1 MTQSPTDDAFG
12 TNSPAYFDASDAGA
26 LQTLLSTILASVP
39 DAMIVIDE
47 SGRIVA
53 FSAAAEAMFGY
64 QAEDV
69 RGKNVSCLMTDADR
83 PHHDEYIGTYLKT
96 GRRRI
101 IGIGRVVKARLADNR
116 EIPVDLKIG
125 EAKIGEHR
133 LFTGYIRDLSEQQ
146 RAEHRLREMQAELTN
161 FSRLSVVG
169 TMASA
174 MAHELNQPLTAVAN
188 YLEASRDLL
197 QTPDEN
203 SVAMAQDALDGAAK
217 QSVRA
222 GRIIRRLR
230 DYVSRGEISTRV
242 VSLPPLVADA
252 VMLAQSGP
260 KAHARIIK
268 ALDPNLPDVM
278 ADPVQIQQVLVNL
291 IRNAD
296 EAIGPRPNTA
306 IEIRIHS
313 RTDAEIVVEVADNG
327 PGLPADREH
336 LFRPF
341 SSTKEMGMGFGLAI
355 CQTIVEA
362 HGGEIWARE
371 NSPHGAVFGFTL
383 PLAPPNTQT

>member
-197 QTPDEN
+197 Q
-203 SVAMAQDALDGAAK
+203 
-217 QSVRA
+217 
-222 GRIIRRLR
+222 
-230 DYVSRGEISTRV
+230 
-242 VSLPPLVADA
+242 
-252 VMLAQSGP
+252 
-260 KAHARIIK
+260 
-268 ALDPNLPDVM
+268 
-278 ADPVQIQQVLVNL
+278 
-291 IRNAD
+291 
-296 EAIGPRPNTA
+296 
-306 IEIRIHS
+306 
-313 RTDAEIVVEVADNG
+313 
-327 PGLPADREH
+327 
-336 LFRPF
+336 
-341 SSTKEMGMGFGLAI
+341 
-355 CQTIVEA
+355 
-362 HGGEIWARE
+362 
-371 NSPHGAVFGFTL
+371 
-383 PLAPPNTQT
+383 